1 MKKLPSPVVND
12 IQEIT
17 TTSKRKRLHKT
28 SYPHLSNELQCILNG
43 YQDYNDN
50 NGNALSVANVKITNE
65 LSIALKKHYA
75 SPPIDLKF
83 IDDLRTS
90 SPNVCPMCGSLK
102 TGTLDHLFPKDDY
115 PCFAVYSKNLVP
127 ACDCNSK
134 RNTNL
139 TDGNKRI
146 LHPYYDPFLDQRL
159 LSCTIAQDPKFP
171 KAKIE
176 IAYVLP
182 SHPEIESIK
191 YHADKVVIPSGIINW
206 LEGEWDTTTQNPS
219 LKIQTIPLCNIPTV
233 ADFSRY
239 LEDALNRFDQSYS
252 TPNNW
257 FSIFIYGILNSPEVV
272 QFLYTKHNLI
282 YPDA

>member
-1 MKKLPSPVVND
+1 MVNDAQKITATSQRKKLHR
-12 IQEIT
+12 
-17 TTSKRKRLHKT
+17 TSF
-28 SYPHLSNELQCILNG
+28 PHLRNELQSILNG
-43 YQDYNDN
+43 YQNYATN
-50 NGNALSVANVKITNE
+50 NGNALSVANVDITND

-75 SPPIDLKF
+75 SPPTDLKF
-83 IDDLRTS
+83 IDDLRAS

-134 RNTNL
+134 RRTNL
-139 TDGNKRI
+139 TNGNKRI
-146 LHPYYDPFLDQRL
+146 LHPYYDLFLNQRL
-159 LSCTIAQDPKFP
+159 LSCTIVQDPRFP

-182 SHPEIESIK
+182 QHLEIDSIK
-191 YHADKVVIPSGIINW
+191 YHTEKVVLPSGIINW
-206 LEGEWDTTTQNPS
+206 LEGEWDTTTQKPS
-219 LKIQTIPLCNIPTV
+219 LKIQTLPSTNIPTIT
-233 ADFSRY
+233 DFSRY
-239 LEDALNRFDQSYS
+239 LTDALNRYDQSYS

-257 FSIFIYGILNSPEVV
+257 FSIFVHGILNSQGVV

-282 YPDA
+282 YP

>member
-1 MKKLPSPVVND
+1 MKKLPSPTVND
-12 IQEIT
+12 IQKIT
-17 TTSKRKRLHKT
+17 TTSQRHRLRRT
-28 SYPHLSNELQCILNG
+28 SYPHLRNELQCILNG
-43 YQDYNDN
+43 YQNYHAN
-50 NGNALSVANVKITNE
+50 NGNALSVANVNITNE

-75 SPPIDLKF
+75 SPPTDLKF
-83 IDDLRTS
+83 IDDLRAS

-134 RNTNL
+134 RKTNL

-146 LHPYYDPFLDQRL
+146 LHPYYDLFLDQRL
-159 LSCTIAQDPKFP
+159 LSCTIAQDPQFP
-171 KAKIE
+171 KATIE

-182 SHPEIESIK
+182 QHLEIDSIK
-191 YHADKVVIPSGIINW
+191 YHTEKVVLPSGIINW

-219 LKIQTIPLCNIPTV
+219 LKIQTLPSANIPTV

-239 LEDALNRFDQSYS
+239 LNDALNRYDQSYS

-257 FSIFIYGILNSPEVV
+257 FSIFIHGILNSQGVV

-282 YPDA
+282 YP

>member
-1 MKKLPSPVVND
+1 MKKLPSPAVND
-12 IQEIT
+12 IQKIT
-17 TTSKRKRLHKT
+17 TTSQSHRLHRT
-28 SYPHLSNELQCILNG
+28 SYPHLRNELQHILNG
-43 YQDYNDN
+43 YQNYHAN
-50 NGNALSVANVKITNE
+50 NGNALSVANVNITDE

-75 SPPIDLKF
+75 SPPVDLKF
-83 IDDLRTS
+83 IDDLRSS

-134 RNTNL
+134 RKTNL
-139 TDGNKRI
+139 MDGNKRI
-146 LHPYYDPFLDQRL
+146 LHPYYDLFLNQRL
-159 LSCTIAQDPKFP
+159 LSCTINQDAIFP
-171 KAKIE
+171 KATIE

-182 SHPEIESIK
+182 QHLEIDSIK
-191 YHADKVVIPSGIINW
+191 YHTEKVVLPSGIINW

-219 LKIQTIPLCNIPTV
+219 LKIQTLPSANIPTV
-233 ADFSRY
+233 ADFSRC
-239 LEDALNRFDQSYS
+239 LNDALNRYDQSYS

-257 FSIFIYGILNSPEVV
+257 FSIFIHGILNSQGVV

-282 YPDA
+282 YP

>member
-1 MKKLPSPVVND
+1 MKKLPSPAVND
-12 IQEIT
+12 IQQIT
-17 TTSKRKRLHKT
+17 TTSQSDRLHRT
-28 SYPHLSNELQCILNG
+28 SYPHLRNELQCILNG
-43 YQDYNDN
+43 YQNYHAN
-50 NGNALSVANVKITNE
+50 NGNALSVANVNITNK

-75 SPPIDLKF
+75 SPPTDLKF
-83 IDDLRTS
+83 INDLRAS

-134 RNTNL
+134 RKTNL

-146 LHPYYDPFLDQRL
+146 LHPYYDLFLNQRL
-159 LSCTIAQDPKFP
+159 LSCTIAQDPQFP
-171 KAKIE
+171 KATIE

-182 SHPEIESIK
+182 RHLEIDSIK
-191 YHADKVVIPSGIINW
+191 YHTEKVVLPSGIINW
-206 LEGEWDTTTQNPS
+206 LEGEWDTTTLNPS
-219 LKIQTIPLCNIPTV
+219 LKIQTLPSANIPTV

-239 LEDALNRFDQSYS
+239 LNDALNRYDQSYS

-257 FSIFIYGILNSPEVV
+257 FSIFIHGILNSQGVV

-282 YPDA
+282 YP

>member
-1 MKKLPSPVVND
+1 MKKLPSPEVND
-12 IQEIT
+12 TQKIT
-17 TTSKRKRLHKT
+17 ATSQNRRLNKT
-28 SYPHLSNELQCILNG
+28 SYPHLHSELQSILNG
-43 YQDYNDN
+43 YQNYDAN
-50 NGNALSVANVKITNE
+50 NGNALSVAKVNITNE

-75 SPPIDLKF
+75 SPPTDLKF
-83 IDDLRTS
+83 IDDLRAS

-102 TGTLDHLFPKDDY
+102 TGTLDHLFPKEDY
-115 PCFAVYSKNLVP
+115 PCFSVYSKNLVP

-134 RNTNL
+134 RKTNL

-146 LHPYYDPFLDQRL
+146 LHPYYDFLLNERL
-159 LSCTIAQDPKFP
+159 LSCKITQDSQFP

-182 SHPEIESIK
+182 QHLEIDSIK
-191 YHADKVVIPSGIINW
+191 YHTEKVVLPSGIINW

-219 LKIQTIPLCNIPTV
+219 LKIQTLPSVNIPTIT
-233 ADFSRY
+233 DFSEY
-239 LEDALNRFDQSYS
+239 LKDALNRYDQSYS

-257 FSIFIYGILNSPEVV
+257 FSIFIHGILNSQGVV

-282 YPDA
+282 YP

>member
-1 MKKLPSPVVND
+1 MKKLPLPAVND
-12 IQEIT
+12 IEKIT
-17 TTSKRKRLHKT
+17 TTSQRDRLHRT
-28 SYPHLSNELQCILNG
+28 SYPHLHNELQIILNG
-43 YQDYNDN
+43 YQDYDAN
-50 NGNALSVANVKITNE
+50 NGNALSVANVNITND

-75 SPPIDLKF
+75 SPPTDLKF
-83 IDDLRTS
+83 IDDLRAS

-115 PCFAVYSKNLVP
+115 PCFSVYSKNLVP

-134 RNTNL
+134 RKTNL

-146 LHPYYDPFLDQRL
+146 LHPYYDVFLNQRL
-159 LSCTIAQDPKFP
+159 LSCNITQDPQFP

-182 SHPEIESIK
+182 QHLEIDSIK
-191 YHADKVVIPSGIINW
+191 YHTEKVVLPSGIINW

-219 LKIQTIPLCNIPTV
+219 LKIQTLPLANTPTI

-239 LEDALNRFDQSYS
+239 LNDALNRYDQSYS

-257 FSIFIYGILNSPEVV
+257 FSIFIHGIFNSQGVV

-282 YPDA
+282 YP

>member
-1 MKKLPSPVVND
+1 MKKLPSPAVND
-12 IQEIT
+12 IEKIT
-17 TTSKRKRLHKT
+17 TTSQRDRLHRT
-28 SYPHLSNELQCILNG
+28 SYPHLRNELQCILNG
-43 YQDYNDN
+43 YQNYHAN
-50 NGNALSVANVKITNE
+50 NGNSLSVANVNITNE

-75 SPPIDLKF
+75 SPPTDLKF
-83 IDDLRTS
+83 IDDLRAS

-134 RNTNL
+134 RKTNL
-139 TDGNKRI
+139 MDGNKRI
-146 LHPYYDPFLDQRL
+146 LHPYYDLFLNQRL
-159 LSCTIAQDPKFP
+159 LSCTIAQDPQFP
-171 KAKIE
+171 KATIE

-182 SHPEIESIK
+182 QHLEIDSIK
-191 YHADKVVIPSGIINW
+191 YHTEKVVLPSGIINW

-219 LKIQTIPLCNIPTV
+219 LKIQTLPSANISTV
-233 ADFSRY
+233 AEFSRY
-239 LEDALNRFDQSYS
+239 LDDALNRYDQSYS

-257 FSIFIYGILNSPEVV
+257 FSIFIHGILNSQGVL

-282 YPDA
+282 YP

>member
-1 MKKLPSPVVND
+1 MVNDAQKITATSQRKKLHR
-12 IQEIT
+12 
-17 TTSKRKRLHKT
+17 TSF
-28 SYPHLSNELQCILNG
+28 PHLRNELQSILNG
-43 YQDYNDN
+43 YQNYATN
-50 NGNALSVANVKITNE
+50 NGNALSVANVDITND

-75 SPPIDLKF
+75 SPPTDLKF
-83 IDDLRTS
+83 IDDLRAS

-134 RNTNL
+134 RRTNL

-146 LHPYYDPFLDQRL
+146 LHPYYDLFLNQRL
-159 LSCTIAQDPKFP
+159 LSCTIAQDPRFP

-182 SHPEIESIK
+182 QHLEIDSIK
-191 YHADKVVIPSGIINW
+191 YHTEKVVLPSGIINW
-206 LEGEWDTTTQNPS
+206 LEGEWDTTTQKPS
-219 LKIQTIPLCNIPTV
+219 LKIQTLPSTNIPTIT
-233 ADFSRY
+233 DFSRY
-239 LEDALNRFDQSYS
+239 LTDALNRYDQSYS

-257 FSIFIYGILNSPEVV
+257 FSIFVHGILNSQGVV

-282 YPDA
+282 YP